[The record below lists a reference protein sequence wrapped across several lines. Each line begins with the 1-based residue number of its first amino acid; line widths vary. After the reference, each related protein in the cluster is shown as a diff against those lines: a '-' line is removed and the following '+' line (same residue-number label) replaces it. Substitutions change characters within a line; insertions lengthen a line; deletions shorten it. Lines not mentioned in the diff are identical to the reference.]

1 MYSSATTTLVAEIGT
16 KKKGCME
23 YFTTIKSK
31 GKPKNGL
38 EWHTFLKL
46 ILKIRTCQKE
56 GSLLKPLCRQTKSG
70 GML

>member
-38 EWHTFLKL
+38 E
-46 ILKIRTCQKE
+46 
-56 GSLLKPLCRQTKSG
+56 
-70 GML
+70 